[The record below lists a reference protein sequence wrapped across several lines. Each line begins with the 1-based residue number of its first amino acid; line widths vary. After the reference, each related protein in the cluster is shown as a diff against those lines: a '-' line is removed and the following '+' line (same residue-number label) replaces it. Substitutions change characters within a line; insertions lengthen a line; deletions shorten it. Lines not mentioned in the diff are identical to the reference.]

1 MKFRMAAGATFACA
15 LLLSSVWA
23 AESLQSGPQAG
34 DRVPGP
40 FNPLNVTGDNAGTK
54 TCQV

>member
-1 MKFRMAAGATFACA
+1 M
-15 LLLSSVWA
+15 LLIGGVMA
-23 AESLQSGPQAG
+23 AESLKSGPQVG
-34 DRVPGP
+34 TRVPGP